1 MKILN
6 ALLVSSILLSS
17 TMIGFAQTETPGAT
31 KPSSPTMAF
40 GLLDGTPI
48 KIRITRTVSSK
59 DAKTGDTVD
68 FEVLEDIKV
77 TDVIVV
83 QKGGIALGT
92 VTNAKPSGRLGRGG
106 KLDIV
111 IDHVRLIDGEKVALR
126 AVKESKGGSH
136 TGAMTGAIVATA
148 ILFFPAAPLFLF
160 IKGKNITVP
169 KGTEITA
176 YVNGDSSLDPKQFS
190 TSVPANTDTGVTGN
204 PIQPIVSSGASSI
217 VIKSDPSLAQ
227 ISRSMVS
234 LWVVLHLPCGSVW
247 RTQDNY
253 KDKSGFV
260 VWERTLDMT
269 AGGGAV
275 IDASLEKLPEA

>member
-6 ALLVSSILLSS
+6 ALLVCSILLSS
-17 TMIGFAQTETPGAT
+17 TTIGFAQTETPGAA

-48 KIRITRTVSSK
+48 KVRITRTVSSK

-68 FEVLEDIKV
+68 FEVLEDVKV
-77 TDVIVV
+77 ADVIVV
-83 QKGGIALGT
+83 PKGGIALGT
-92 VTNAKPSGRLGRGG
+92 VTNAKPSGRMGRGG

-136 TGAMTGAIVATA
+136 TGVMTGAIVASA
-148 ILFFPAAPLFLF
+148 ILFFPAAPLFLLM
-160 IKGKNITVP
+160 KGKNITVP

-176 YVNGDSSLDPKQFS
+176 YVNGDTSLDPKQFGS
-190 TSVPANTDTGVTGN
+190 AGLGGN
-204 PIQPIVSSGASSI
+204 PNQPIDPSGASSI
-217 VIKSDPSLAQ
+217 VIKSDPSGAD
-227 ISRSMVS
+227 IEIDGKFA
-234 LWVVLHLPCGSVW
+234 GSTPSTLQLKIGEH
-247 RTQDNY
+247 RITI
-253 KDKSGFV
+253 KKSGFV

-269 AGGGAV
+269 AGGGVV
-275 IDASLEKLPEA
+275 IDASLEKAP